1 MSFRLG
7 LGRLQEAMVITLML
21 VIVFALNSNI
31 ELSYKISIAVL
42 VFTIIVLSTIASEV
56 LKQQKEQ
63 KRF

>member
-7 LGRLQEAMVITLML
+7 LSRLQEAMVIALML